1 MQAFKTI
8 TRLLRL
14 SVRMELDGWRSLYLL
29 ARRQTVA
36 PAGARVFSYYLEM
49 RTILF
54 VFIGLS
60 AVEIPIFDVVLSRW
74 PAIRWPILILGI
86 WGFLFMV
93 GVYAGLKAHP
103 HFVIQELLV
112 VHSGPNFKVTIPKSQ
127 IYAAFV
133 DERTF
138 ETSKGFQIDDVEGQ
152 TRVNLVTMS
161 QTNISLELKSP
172 VIVTKG
178 TRNYEVSRLD
188 FFADD
193 PRGLVDAL

>member
-1 MQAFKTI
+1 MQALKTI
-8 TRLLRL
+8 DRLLRL
-14 SVRMELDGWRSLYLL
+14 SVKMELDGWRSLYLL
-29 ARRQTVA
+29 ARRRTAA

-103 HFVIQELLV
+103 HFVTDDHLV
-112 VHSGPNFKVTIPKSQ
+112 IYGGPNFKLSIPKSQ

-138 ETSKGFQIDDVEGQ
+138 ETSKGFQIDEVEGQ
-152 TRVNLVTMS
+152 SRVNLVTMS

-172 VIVTKG
+172 VVVTKG
-178 TRNYEVSRLD
+178 SKAYEVSRLD

>member
-1 MQAFKTI
+1 MQALKAI
-8 TRLLRL
+8 ARLLRL
-14 SVRMELDGWRSLYLL
+14 SVKMEVDGWRSLYLL
-29 ARRQTVA
+29 ARRRTAA
-36 PAGARVFSYYLEM
+36 PAGAQVFSYFLEM

-93 GVYAGLKAHP
+93 GIYAGLKAHP
-103 HFVIQELLV
+103 HFVTGSHLV
-112 VHSGPNFKVTIPKSQ
+112 IHSGPNLKLSIPKSQ

-138 ETSKGFQIDDVEGQ
+138 ETSKGFQIDEVDGQ

-172 VIVTKG
+172 VAVNKG
-178 TRNYEVSRLD
+178 SKTYEVSRLD

>member
-14 SVRMELDGWRSLYLL
+14 SVKLELDGWRSLYLL

-127 IYAAFV
+127 IDAAFV

-161 QTNISLELKSP
+161 QTNVSLELKYP
-172 VIVTKG
+172 VLVTKG
-178 TRNYEVSRLD
+178 SKAFEVTRLD